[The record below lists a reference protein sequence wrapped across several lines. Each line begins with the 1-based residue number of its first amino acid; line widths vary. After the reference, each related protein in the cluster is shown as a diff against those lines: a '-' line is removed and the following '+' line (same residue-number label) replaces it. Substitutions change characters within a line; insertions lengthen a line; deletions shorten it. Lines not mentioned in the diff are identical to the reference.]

1 MRSKYCGMILLSTLL
16 LLPTSCSIIDEDL
29 SDCGVDNSIIYEMK
43 IVTKVQTE
51 LQTELNTEYE
61 IPVAE
66 SLASALSNIFTD
78 KAHDID
84 LSFYNTDNIRER
96 HDQHIMDAS
105 SAQYVLY
112 LPERDYRHLAV
123 ANIMDAHNVSLI
135 STETNP
141 LDMQL
146 LQESGD
152 TIESHNTGMFTA
164 REIIQVC
171 NCTEA
176 FYVDLY
182 MVNSCTAL
190 VVDTAGVDVKGVR
203 MFATDFATDFAVSD
217 SLYHFASNPV
227 VRSCELNIPVEC
239 HRICHYV
246 VSFPSRDEAIP
257 LSSSTRATTNA
268 CYRVTA
274 YITLPD
280 GTVTENIISV
290 EQPLLAGRLK
300 IIKLQMKPDGS
311 LTPVSQDVG
320 VSVTLDWKQGGTYE
334 PEI

>member
-1 MRSKYCGMILLSTLL
+1 MRSKYCLLMLSAAAVLL
-16 LLPTSCSIIDEDL
+16 ASCSIIDEDL
-29 SDCGVDNSIIYEMK
+29 SDCGVDNSIVYEMK

-123 ANIMDAHNVSLI
+123 ANITDAHNVNLI
-135 STETNP
+135 STDTSP

-146 LQESGD
+146 LQQSGD

-203 MFATDFATDFAVSD
+203 MYATDFAVID
-217 SLYHFASNPV
+217 SLYHFDSNPV

-257 LSSSTRATTNA
+257 MSSSTRATANA

-280 GTVTENIISV
+280 GTITENIISV

-311 LTPVSQDVG
+311 LIPESHDVG